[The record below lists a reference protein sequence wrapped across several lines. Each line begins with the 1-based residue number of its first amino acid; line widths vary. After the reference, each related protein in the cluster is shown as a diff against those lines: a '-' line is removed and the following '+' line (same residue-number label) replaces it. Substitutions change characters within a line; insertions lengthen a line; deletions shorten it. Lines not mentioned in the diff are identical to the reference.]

1 MSAQIDFRTMPKDI
15 PSLCIPRVFPNINE
29 ARIRKIFDELLLG
42 DIKRVDIISRT
53 TERGEKFNRVFI
65 HFNSWH
71 SNENANMAR
80 ERLLNGKE
88 IKIIYDQPWF
98 WKVSAYRSEQR
109 SAPREKSAVPK
120 GTPHI
125 QFDTDE
131 EDQKPQRQ
139 PQQRPPRQDARP
151 PRQDA
156 RPQRQEIPQD
166 QRQRPQD
173 QRQRPQD
180 QRQRPQDARPQRPQD
195 QRQRPQK
202 PKKLEPRSP
211 SSSPPRE
218 RVIVKKETP
227 VAEEKKNLVIESEEG
242 ELSDA

>member
-88 IKIIYDQPWF
+88 IKIIYDEPWF

-109 SAPREKSAVPK
+109 SAPREKPAVPK
-120 GTPHI
+120 ATPHI

-151 PRQDA
+151 
-156 RPQRQEIPQD
+156 QRQE
-166 QRQRPQD
+166 RPQD
-173 QRQRPQD
+173 QRQTAEIQPLARI
-180 QRQRPQDARPQRPQD
+180 QRKPVARPQR
-195 QRQRPQK
+195 

-227 VAEEKKNLVIESEEG
+227 VVEEKKNLVIESEEG

>member
-1 MSAQIDFRTMPKDI
+1 
-15 PSLCIPRVFPNINE
+15 
-29 ARIRKIFDELLLG
+29 
-42 DIKRVDIISRT
+42 
-53 TERGEKFNRVFI
+53 
-65 HFNSWH
+65 
-71 SNENANMAR
+71 MAR

-139 PQQRPPRQDARP
+139 PQQRPPRQQDTRPQRQDARP
-151 PRQDA
+151 QRQDARPQRQDARPQRQDARPQRQDA

-166 QRQRPQD
+166 QRQTAEIQPVARV
-173 QRQRPQD
+173 QRKPV
-180 QRQRPQDARPQRPQD
+180 ARPQR
-195 QRQRPQK
+195 

-227 VAEEKKNLVIESEEG
+227 VAEEKKNLVIESDEG